1 MTLSVATACLS
12 ISSYGASQEEPR
24 ERASSVREAIGSVAA
39 PKSKEP
45 KQSNYSDLQ
54 ESKTLPQ
61 EASRSRIPSVRKA
74 IGSVT
79 AQEKKELSIVDAFV
93 HMFSDGV
100 VSGQIR
106 ALTSGVDYKDAQGVY
121 ASAIGGSLKYQLAE
135 YKGFGAGVAFITSQ
149 DIKPLSGEGVKYN
162 EELSSADKSYTELSE
177 AYIHYRYKDFEL
189 RAGRQVVDT
198 PLADSD
204 DIRMIP
210 NTFEAYAARY
220 KDEHVTLL
228 GGYLVSWQGD
238 DEGLD
243 DPWQKTGKDGTYVA
257 GVLYESD
264 MLDAN
269 LWYYNI
275 NGEAG
280 DATANDSYYADVMGK
295 YEFTKDV
302 ALHGALQYL
311 KQNERDR
318 SGVDASIYGAS
329 LELVLYGLGVNVAYN
344 KSSKSSDKQSF
355 SGFGGGALYTN
366 MDSMILDVITK
377 DRDASSYVA
386 GVSYEYEDFSFLY
399 AYGDFSGD
407 ADASGAKE
415 HIVEQNIGFSY
426 EHEDLTVGMIYVQ
439 NDDKEQSGSNDGDW
453 YNLRAIAVYNF

>member
-1 MTLSVATACLS
+1 MKKTVLLSMIAASFSLS
-12 ISSYGASQEEPR
+12 LAAEDIQRDR
-24 ERASSVREAIGSVAA
+24 E
-39 PKSKEP
+39 
-45 KQSNYSDLQ
+45 
-54 ESKTLPQ
+54 
-61 EASRSRIPSVRKA
+61 PSVRKA
-74 IGSVT
+74 IGSVPSIT
-79 AQEKKELSIVDAFV
+79 KKEGTQKSSQKKENIKTDTPRERNFSVRKAIGTVGAQEKKELDVVDAFV
-93 HMFSDGV
+93 HMFQDGV

-106 ALTSGVDYKDAQGVY
+106 LLTSGIDYKSKQSVY
-121 ASAIGGSLKYQLAE
+121 ASAIGGSLKYELAE

-149 DIKPLSGEGVKYN
+149 SIDPLSGDGVKYN
-162 EELSSADKSYTELSE
+162 EELSSAEKAYTELSE
-177 AYIHYRYKDFEL
+177 AYIHYRYEDLEL

-220 KDEHVTLL
+220 KNDDLTLL
-228 GGYLVSWQGD
+228 GGYLASWQGD

-243 DPWQKTGKDGTYVA
+243 NPWQKTGKDGTYVA
-257 GVLYESD
+257 GLLYEGD
-264 MLDAN
+264 IVETN
-269 LWYYNI
+269 FWYYNI

-280 DATANDSYYADVMGK
+280 DETANNSYYVDVMGK
-295 YEFTKDV
+295 YAFNKDV
-302 ALHGALQYL
+302 TLHAALQYL
-311 KQNERDR
+311 KQDELDQ
-318 SGVDASIYGAS
+318 SGVESSIYGVS
-329 LELVLYGLGVNVAYN
+329 SELVFYGIGLNLAYN
-344 KSSKSSDKQSF
+344 GASKKSSKQSF

-377 DRDASSYVA
+377 DRKAAAVVA
-386 GVSYEYEDFSFLY
+386 GLSYEYEDFNFLY

-407 ADASGAKE
+407 ADSSGQKE

-439 NDDKEQSGSNDGDW
+439 NDDKEQTDSNDGDW